1 MSGGVD
7 SSVAALLLQ
16 QQGYEVVGVTLR
28 VLPDVSQE
36 SAFDAENDPSVV
48 RARAIAEKLGIE
60 HHVANCSDAFTGEV
74 LKRCHADFSHA
85 RTPNPCCYC
94 NRFIKFG
101 WMMDYA
107 KSLGADFLAT
117 GHYVR
122 IEEVNGVR
130 RLLRGR
136 DPGKDQSYFLFW
148 VPDERRNHVLTPLG
162 TYVKC
167 SCGEIRTEDI
177 EALGHLE
184 EAIPAVPAT
193 YDSTG
198 LSEGKKCSR
207 CGEILVPQ
215 NVIAKLQYTL
225 TVVAENCSVSKDDN
239 NVETIKV
246 DKGTSSSLLSSLTVT
261 PIDNYHFVKWQM
273 LQNDIYVD
281 IPENATVQA
290 DMTIKPLIEIN
301 TYTVSWKNADGSF
314 ARTDENV
321 EHVVS
326 RKHPAEA
333 ETNKTTTNKT
343 KSKKHKK
350 SRKSNAGETLE
361 SDEKDAIQMNSVV

>member
-1 MSGGVD
+1 MSKTKVAVGMSGGVD

-28 VLPDVSQE
+28 VLPDVDG
-36 SAFDAENDPSVV
+36 AFDPENDTSVV

-60 HHVANCSDAFTGEV
+60 HHVANCSPAFTDEV

-122 IEEVNGVR
+122 IEEVDGTR

-162 TYVKC
+162 TFVKSEVREIAEQNGFVNAKAGDSQDIC
-167 SCGEIRTEDI
+167 FDIYGKNYTEFLKERFGEMTRPGRFVDEKGKVWNTHDGFHKYTVGQRKG
-177 EALGHLE
+177 LGV
-184 EAIPAVPAT
+184 AIGVPAFVKHV
-193 YDSTG
+193 DPETG
-198 LSEGKKCSR
+198 D
-207 CGEILVPQ
+207 ILVTGDKSAVCFDRVEMMNCEWHGGPRAIGETFRAEGMVRYRQ
-215 NVIAKLQYTL
+215 KPVACEVTIVDTNKAIAVFDEPLF
-225 TVVAENCSVSKDDN
+225 A
-239 NVETIKV
+239 
-246 DKGTSSSLLSSLTVT
+246 VT
-261 PIDNYHFVKWQM
+261 PGQCAVFY
-273 LQNDIYVD
+273 
-281 IPENATVQA
+281 EG
-290 DMTIKPLIEIN
+290 DMVLGGGQI
-301 TYTVSWKNADGSF
+301 V
-314 ARTDENV
+314 
-321 EHVVS
+321 
-326 RKHPAEA
+326 
-333 ETNKTTTNKT
+333 
-343 KSKKHKK
+343 
-350 SRKSNAGETLE
+350 
-361 SDEKDAIQMNSVV
+361 

>member
-1 MSGGVD
+1 MSKTRVAVGMSGGVD

-28 VLPDVSQE
+28 VLPDVD

-107 KSLGADFLAT
+107 KSLGAEFLAT

-122 IEEVNGVR
+122 IEEVDGVR

-162 TYVKC
+162 TYVKSEVREIAEQNGFVNAKTGDSQDIC
-167 SCGEIRTEDI
+167 FDIYGSQYTEFLKDRFGEMTRPGRFVDEKGKVWNTHDGFHKYTVGQRKG
-177 EALGHLE
+177 LGV
-184 EAIPAVPAT
+184 AIGVPAFVKHV
-193 YDSTG
+193 DPETG
-198 LSEGKKCSR
+198 D
-207 CGEILVPQ
+207 ILVTGDKSSVCFDRVEMVNCEWHGGVREVGTTFRAEGMVRYRQ
-215 NVIAKLQYTL
+215 RAVGCEITIVDTNKA
-225 TVVAENCSVSKDDN
+225 VAVFDEP
-239 NVETIKV
+239 
-246 DKGTSSSLLSSLTVT
+246 LFAVT
-261 PIDNYHFVKWQM
+261 PGQCAVFYDG
-273 LQNDIYVD
+273 
-281 IPENATVQA
+281 
-290 DMTIKPLIEIN
+290 DMVLGGGQI
-301 TYTVSWKNADGSF
+301 V
-314 ARTDENV
+314 
-321 EHVVS
+321 
-326 RKHPAEA
+326 
-333 ETNKTTTNKT
+333 
-343 KSKKHKK
+343 
-350 SRKSNAGETLE
+350 
-361 SDEKDAIQMNSVV
+361 

>member
-1 MSGGVD
+1 MSKTKVAVGMSGGVD

-28 VLPDVSQE
+28 VLPDVDG
-36 SAFDAENDPSVV
+36 AFDPENDTSVV

-60 HHVANCSDAFTGEV
+60 HHVANCADAFTGDV

-122 IEEVNGVR
+122 IEEVDGTR

-162 TYVKC
+162 TFVKSEVREIAEQNGFVNAKAGDSQDIC
-167 SCGEIRTEDI
+167 FDIYGKNYTEFLKERFGEMTRPGRFVDEKGKVWNTHDGFHKYTVGQRKG
-177 EALGHLE
+177 LGV
-184 EAIPAVPAT
+184 AIGVPAFVKHV
-193 YDSTG
+193 DPETG
-198 LSEGKKCSR
+198 D
-207 CGEILVPQ
+207 ILVTGDKSAVCFDRVEMMNCEWHGGLRAIGETFRAEGMVRYRQRPVACEVTIVDT
-215 NVIAKLQYTL
+215 NKAIAVFDEPLF
-225 TVVAENCSVSKDDN
+225 A
-239 NVETIKV
+239 
-246 DKGTSSSLLSSLTVT
+246 VT
-261 PIDNYHFVKWQM
+261 PGQCAVFY
-273 LQNDIYVD
+273 
-281 IPENATVQA
+281 EG
-290 DMTIKPLIEIN
+290 DMVLGGGQI
-301 TYTVSWKNADGSF
+301 V
-314 ARTDENV
+314 
-321 EHVVS
+321 
-326 RKHPAEA
+326 
-333 ETNKTTTNKT
+333 
-343 KSKKHKK
+343 
-350 SRKSNAGETLE
+350 
-361 SDEKDAIQMNSVV
+361 